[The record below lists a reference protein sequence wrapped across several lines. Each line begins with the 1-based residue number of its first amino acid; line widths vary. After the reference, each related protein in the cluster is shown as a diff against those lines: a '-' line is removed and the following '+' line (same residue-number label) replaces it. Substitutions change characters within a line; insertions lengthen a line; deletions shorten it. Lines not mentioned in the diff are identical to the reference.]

1 MNPDPDVSA
10 SASRPIQWVVSEDRR
25 VQIREET
32 TGLLEKEGHTGGVQ
46 IKQELPELQCSHTE
60 EEGRDLD
67 PVFMKEEGPE
77 PGFQDCPGS
86 ELDGTREEEGEG
98 DTGRRPLQKKRP
110 TCLSKSSRASRPV
123 PAVLEKTR
131 RGRSASSSA
140 GRESPSPP
148 SLSYP
153 CPHCQTCFTGEL
165 YLERHVKKSHREQY
179 LQLLRNRTGANL
191 SSLHSKQKR
200 SQNPAVRK
208 EPLSPWEQTNPEP
221 ERSLGAPVKDGRG
234 DPAGRAFCTCREA
247 ALHQRENQRDTKRQ
261 KTSRQGPSEA
271 PSAARRFLRMLLEA
285 DVPLEKAEHPSALAF
300 LEAWGSVGSPR
311 DCLPDLYAEEREG
324 VRVRLRGRALAVC
337 VEELSDAGGGS
348 ILNVLAAPV
357 LGEESRLGRAYLLQ
371 TRFCAAV
378 SPSAVAQLVVQSLSR
393 YEIGFE
399 DVRVLDT
406 DGSACMR
413 GSYVHVLRGL
423 LTNCVHVTCLGRVVE
438 AVLGAF
444 QKPFRLA
451 ARYAELFQR
460 LLAAPGGGRSR
471 YRQCLREVNPTA
483 IAPALPEPLHTS
495 WSSGVTAAQH
505 HSEHLGLQREFVERE
520 MERSPCSTL
529 RSLQEILLDSE
540 KVSNLQSQLSFLSEK
555 SARVTAL
562 LGRFRPG
569 VPVTTDFVDTLEELR
584 GYLESQ
590 RQSCEEAETPLS
602 LQSGLSR
609 QFHSAFQGAAS
620 ELDQYV
626 SGDTQPAYE
635 FLKAARI
642 FDPAKVQFL
651 SQKREDY
658 TVIPGW
664 DEIPNQE
671 FQTYRQILAP
681 EFVANRQ
688 RGADGERL
696 EAFWRRASLAVP
708 GLSRLALSLLNAVV
722 NWTDPPSRPGVRGT
736 GPIAKTEAAVRGRY
750 GEGGVS
756 VVQYQQGGARL
767 CKGLVLTF
775 SCHKKQQLKIR

>member
-1 MNPDPDVSA
+1 MGEAVP
-10 SASRPIQWVVSEDRR
+10 
-25 VQIREET
+25 QIYGR
-32 TGLLEKEGHTGGVQ
+32 GVQ

-60 EEGRDLD
+60 EEVRDPD
-67 PVFMKEEGPE
+67 PVPMKEEGPE

-86 ELDGTREEEGEG
+86 ELDGTREEEEEEEEEEL

-110 TCLSKSSRASRPV
+110 TCLSKSSRSSRPV
-123 PAVLEKTR
+123 PAVLEKAR

-140 GRESPSPP
+140 AGTESPSPP

-165 YLERHVKKSHREQY
+165 YLERH
-179 LQLLRNRTGANL
+179 
-191 SSLHSKQKR
+191 SLHSKQKR
-200 SQNPAVRK
+200 SPNPAVRK

-221 ERSLGAPVKDGRG
+221 ERSPGAPVKDGRG
-234 DPAGRAFCTCREA
+234 GPAGRSFCTCREA
-247 ALHQRENQRDTKRQ
+247 APHQRESQRDTKRQ
-261 KTSRQGPSEA
+261 KSSRQGPSEA
-271 PSAARRFLRMLLEA
+271 SSVARRFLRMLLEA
-285 DVPLEKAEHPSALAF
+285 DIPLEKAGHPSTLAF

-311 DCLPDLYAEEREG
+311 DCLPDLYADEREG

-337 VEELSDAGGGS
+337 VEELSDIGGGS

-413 GSYVHVLRGL
+413 GSYVHVLQGL
-423 LTNCVHVTCLGRVVE
+423 LTNCVHVTRLGRVVE

-451 ARYAELFQR
+451 ARYSELFQR

-483 IAPALPEPLHTS
+483 IAPALPELLHTS

-505 HSEHLGLQREFVERE
+505 HSERLGQQREFVERE

-529 RSLQEILLDSE
+529 RSLQVRQICIPLDTARSLPVQLQRCIYQSFKCTRAQRRRSLCIGLTKRSHSECGSAVFLKEILLDSE
-540 KVSNLQSQLSFLSEK
+540 KVSNLQLELSFLSEK

-562 LGRFRPG
+562 LGRFQPG

-602 LQSGLSR
+602 LQNGLSR

-658 TVIPGW
+658 AVIPGW
-664 DEIPNQE
+664 DGIPNQE

-696 EAFWRRASLAVP
+696 EAFWRRASLKVP
-708 GLSRLALSLLNAVV
+708 GLSRLAVSLLNAVV
-722 NWTDPPSRPGVRGT
+722 NWTDPPRGL
-736 GPIAKTEAAVRGRY
+736 GFE
-750 GEGGVS
+750 
-756 VVQYQQGGARL
+756 
-767 CKGLVLTF
+767 GLVRSQRQRLLSEGDMEKEAF
-775 SCHKKQQLKIR
+775 LWFNISKEGRDFAKDSF

>member
-1 MNPDPDVSA
+1 MPLPG
-10 SASRPIQWVVSEDRR
+10 
-25 VQIREET
+25 ET
-32 TGLLEKEGHTGGVQ
+32 L
-46 IKQELPELQCSHTE
+46 
-60 EEGRDLD
+60 
-67 PVFMKEEGPE
+67 
-77 PGFQDCPGS
+77 
-86 ELDGTREEEGEG
+86 LDGTREEEEEEEEEEEW
-98 DTGRRPLQKKRP
+98 DTGKRPLQKKRP
-110 TCLSKSSRASRPV
+110 TTRSSRPV
-123 PAVLEKTR
+123 PAVLEKAR

-140 GRESPSPP
+140 AGTESPSPP

-200 SQNPAVRK
+200 SPNPAVRI

-221 ERSLGAPVKDGRG
+221 ERSLGVPVKDGRG
-234 DPAGRAFCTCREA
+234 GPAGRLFCTCREA
-247 ALHQRENQRDTKRQ
+247 ALQQRESQRDTKRQ
-261 KTSRQGPSEA
+261 KSSRQGPSEA
-271 PSAARRFLRMLLEA
+271 SSVARRFLRMLLEA
-285 DVPLEKAEHPSALAF
+285 DILLEKAEHPSTLAF

-311 DCLPDLYAEEREG
+311 DCLPDLYADEREG

-337 VEELSDAGGGS
+337 VEELSDVGGGS

-357 LGEESRLGRAYLLQ
+357 LGEESRLGRAYLLL

-413 GSYVHVLRGL
+413 GSYVHVLQGL
-423 LTNCVHVTCLGRVVE
+423 LTNCVHVTRLGRVVE

-451 ARYAELFQR
+451 ARYSELFQR

-483 IAPALPEPLHTS
+483 IAPALPELLHTS

-505 HSEHLGLQREFVERE
+505 HSERLGQQREFVERE

-529 RSLQEILLDSE
+529 RSLQ
-540 KVSNLQSQLSFLSEK
+540 
-555 SARVTAL
+555 
-562 LGRFRPG
+562 
-569 VPVTTDFVDTLEELR
+569 
-584 GYLESQ
+584 
-590 RQSCEEAETPLS
+590 
-602 LQSGLSR
+602 
-609 QFHSAFQGAAS
+609 
-620 ELDQYV
+620 
-626 SGDTQPAYE
+626 
-635 FLKAARI
+635 
-642 FDPAKVQFL
+642 VQFL

-658 TVIPGW
+658 AVIPGW
-664 DEIPNQE
+664 DGIPNQE

-696 EAFWRRASLAVP
+696 EAFWRRASLKVP
-708 GLSRLALSLLNAVV
+708 GLSRLAVSLLNAVV
-722 NWTDPPSRPGVRGT
+722 NWTDPPRGL
-736 GPIAKTEAAVRGRY
+736 GFE
-750 GEGGVS
+750 
-756 VVQYQQGGARL
+756 
-767 CKGLVLTF
+767 GLVRSQRQRLLSEGDMEKEAF
-775 SCHKKQQLKIR
+775 LWFNISKEGRDFAKDSF